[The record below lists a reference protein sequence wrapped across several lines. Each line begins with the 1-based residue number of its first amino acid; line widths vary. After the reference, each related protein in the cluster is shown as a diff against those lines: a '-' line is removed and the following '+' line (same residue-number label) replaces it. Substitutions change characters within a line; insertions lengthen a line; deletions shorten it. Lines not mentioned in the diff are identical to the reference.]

1 MINQF
6 DRRRLAL
13 VTKIISLG
21 VQIPGPHVTFAP
33 FRSNASLADGDI
45 VVCRPDAREFTDD
58 NNDPNQVEAQL
69 DARGSAAFLRAAH
82 HWNGQLRAAVEAGKT
97 VFVFL
102 AEPVTLHLADGDTET
117 ARSGRAISSYDLA
130 PVPPGWTARTG
141 TDMALTTTGDATIE
155 AYWARFGALSK
166 HHVVWENHQKS
177 ASIQTAADRHPVGYV
192 LTPGNSGGQLIL
204 FPDLPFEDIAPIP
217 DDAGNRPNGPAAA
230 TGFADDLCR
239 ELLRLAGAP
248 EPEAPEVAP
257 DWAGD
262 PRYRLPAEAE
272 GRARIDAIEDQIRA
286 LEAQIEDRRREITE
300 ATRLKALL
308 FASGPR
314 LDAAVADALLA
325 LGFTTEPTDAGPSG
339 LGPSFTCP
347 EGRLLGVAD
356 SPEDGPVG
364 LAKLREATFRLLEDA
379 ERDEVHDPAKAILFG
394 SAHRL
399 APPAERPAC
408 FTEKCVRTAQ
418 ATSLALC
425 DTCDL
430 FAAVR
435 HVLRSGDDETARR
448 MRVLL
453 LTTSGEVKPDLP
465 EGEGPRAT

>member
-1 MINQF
+1 VLEATL
-6 DRRRLAL
+6 DRTVTVWSFCVRGHDALQDTLGHHSVPSAAAGGRLFVQHRSSPGPRRANPTASRGVSRLAGGL
-13 VTKIISLG
+13 LEAEVEGLLLELDELSG
-21 VQIPGPHVTFAP
+21 
-33 FRSNASLADGDI
+33 AD
-45 VVCRPDAREFTDD
+45 
-58 NNDPNQVEAQL
+58 
-69 DARGSAAFLRAAH
+69 RGSWSGVLQRARRGH
-82 HWNGQLRAAVEAGKT
+82 
-97 VFVFL
+97 
-102 AEPVTLHLADGDTET
+102 D
-117 ARSGRAISSYDLA
+117 SS
-130 PVPPGWTARTG
+130 
-141 TDMALTTTGDATIE
+141 

-435 HVLRSGDDETARR
+435 HVLRSGNDKEARR